1 LLFLTAGSIE
11 IDFTALS
18 PPNSNLS
25 DDLVSTM
32 INFFVVTGDEAK

>member
-1 LLFLTAGSIE
+1 LTTGSIE

-32 INFFVVTGDEAK
+32 MNFFFVVTGDEAK